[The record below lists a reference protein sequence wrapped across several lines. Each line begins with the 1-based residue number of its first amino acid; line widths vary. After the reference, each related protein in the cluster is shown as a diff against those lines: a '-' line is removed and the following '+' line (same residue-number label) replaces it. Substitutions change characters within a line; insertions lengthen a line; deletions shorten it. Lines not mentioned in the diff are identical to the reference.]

1 MIRPVTSSPTLNPN
15 ALTRLRPLETRP
27 EVASLSFPSDP
38 ASSAKE
44 SSPQRTPEEISKK
57 ALIGPLEPT
66 DCQTCR
72 QRRYQDQSSDPGVS
86 MKSPTALSPGNAES
100 AVRAHEGEHVSRE
113 LSKAKQEGR
122 SAMATVVLH
131 TDVCPECGRVYMS
144 GGTTRITSWGPSEK
158 SAGKPEKAE
167 KSALEK
173 AS

>member
-1 MIRPVTSSPTLNPN
+1 M
-15 ALTRLRPLETRP
+15 
-27 EVASLSFPSDP
+27 
-38 ASSAKE
+38 
-44 SSPQRTPEEISKK
+44 
-57 ALIGPLEPT
+57 IGPLEPT

-122 SAMATVVLH
+122 NAMATVVLH

-158 SAGKPEKAE
+158 SEGKPEKAE
-167 KSALEK
+167 KK

>member
-1 MIRPVTSSPTLNPN
+1 MIRPVTSSPTHPD

-27 EVASLSFPSDP
+27 EASWASSSSSDSF
-38 ASSAKE
+38 ASSAKN
-44 SSPQRTPEEISKK
+44 STPQRAPEEISKE

-86 MKSPTALSPGNAES
+86 MKAPTALSPENAES

-113 LSKAKQEGR
+113 LAKAKQEGR
-122 SAMATVVLH
+122 NAMAAVVLH

-144 GGTTRITSWGPSEK
+144 GGTTRVTSWGPSEK
-158 SAGKPEKAE
+158 SEGPERSE
-167 KSALEK
+167 KK